1 MPTLPFVESL
11 EDRRLLSASPI
22 RAPHAVT
29 PSHAIKATRAVK
41 GVRTYSDRTFNNAD
55 WTTSYTYVGNGGTAT
70 AAQVKKG
77 GSPGSFRQIT
87 DTVADAS
94 FFYVF
99 NANRKA
105 VYNPAQLGAITS
117 INYSE
122 SNKLIS
128 GFGQGQGTGPAILQN
143 GKIYLTTARTL
154 ITPNAKWTKGSLSNL
169 TAADF
174 TTIDTGETPD
184 FSQTAAPIQFGFYRG
199 NSATFSYT
207 ISAAIDNWVLKVNTL
222 KTKG

>member
-1 MPTLPFVESL
+1 MSKFPLIESL
-11 EDRRLLSASPI
+11 EDRRLFSASPLQ
-22 RAPHAVT
+22 APHPVKAL
-29 PSHAIKATRAVK
+29 HAPKATHAVK

-70 AAQVKKG
+70 ASQVKKG
-77 GSPGSFRQIT
+77 GSPGAFRQIT

-105 VYNPAQLGAITS
+105 IYDPAKLGAITS

-143 GKIYLTTARTL
+143 GKIYMTIARTL

-174 TTIDTGETPD
+174 TTIDTGEHPD
-184 FSQTAAPIQFGFYRG
+184 FSQTAAPMQFGFYRG

-207 ISAAIDNWVLKVNTL
+207 ISAAIDNWVLKVNLL
-222 KTKG
+222 KTKA